1 MSGYLWNVSAGGTI
15 TAGAGTSAITVT
27 GADVLVVVTEWNEFR
42 ALSPARLKAAMHPE
56 FDWSR
61 PAEEVDRRL
70 RGLSPFPGAWFEME
84 GPRGPLRVK
93 ALLSRAEL
101 GSGAPGVVLDAA
113 LLVACGEGAVRLLR
127 LQREG
132 KGPQAADEFLRGAP
146 VAPGVRLA

>member
-1 MSGYLWNVSAGGTI
+1 M
-15 TAGAGTSAITVT
+15 
-27 GADVLVVVTEWNEFR
+27 
-42 ALSPARLKAAMHPE
+42 
-56 FDWSR
+56 
-61 PAEEVDRRL
+61 DRHI

-84 GPRGPLRVK
+84 GARGRLRVK
-93 ALLSRAEL
+93 ALLSRAEV
-101 GSGAPGVVLDAA
+101 GAGAPGTVLDAA